1 MCVQNEKDNELT
13 TLSVGRRVYVCR
25 DEQRQV
31 ASVMLHC
38 DTNHLI
44 RVGGLIFLSP
54 GHLLPHQLAAFH
66 TPNYIYP
73 IGYKIVRYT
82 YICLFHLLLLYNSTI
97 SLKLNLV
104 FAGGN
109 FTRSCRFT
117 EKLILAILVNLPVG
131 ALIINVLK
139 YLL

>member
-1 MCVQNEKDNELT
+1 MT
-13 TLSVGRRVYVCR
+13 TLSVQRRVYIAR

-31 ASVMLHC
+31 ASVMLHS

-73 IGYKIVRYT
+73 IGYKIVSFFHYT
-82 YICLFHLLLLYNSTI
+82 RWITFMLLLL
-97 SLKLNLV
+97 
-104 FAGGN
+104 
-109 FTRSCRFT
+109 
-117 EKLILAILVNLPVG
+117 LILFCTEFE
-131 ALIINVLK
+131 
-139 YLL
+139 